1 MATDSS
7 PARDDARSRARAA
20 QRADVMRLAARREGS
35 GGRRESGR
43 SADDG
48 RHGAAQSQPW
58 RAHARHDTAE
68 RRGGRRRRRVLDRRD
83 CRRRT
88 GREESRH
95 ARAGKTGADGAGK
108 HGERRVI
115 WHRGRLPAAGRSVK
129 RQASSVGVGVGVGIN
144 ANAPRRYP
152 IRRCSTPMSRH
163 ASPWQVNMRIWCRV
177 AASKSARFMK
187 SRRASSVCTSASS
200 SSSSVGRPAS
210 RSRSA

>member
-20 QRADVMRLAARREGS
+20 QTADVMRLAARREGS

-48 RHGAAQSQPW
+48 RHGTAQSHPW
-58 RAHARHDTAE
+58 RAHARHHTAG

-108 HGERRVI
+108 HDERRVI
-115 WHRGRLPAAGRSVK
+115 RHRGSLPAAGGRVK
-129 RQASSVGVGVGVGIN
+129 RWCRRRRWRRNQRQR
-144 ANAPRRYP
+144 APHYP

-200 SSSSVGRPAS
+200 SSSNVGRPAS

>member
-20 QRADVMRLAARREGS
+20 QTADVMRLAARREGS

-43 SADDG
+43 SVDDG

-58 RAHARHDTAE
+58 RAHARHHTAE

-95 ARAGKTGADGAGK
+95 ARAGKTGADSAGK

-129 RQASSVGVGVGVGIN
+129 H
-144 ANAPRRYP
+144 PRGRYP